1 MMRLIAIRILA
12 ALLLSFTVA
21 ATALAARPV
30 VNMNIVDG
38 EVRDV
43 LTALAGIGQ
52 MNMVIDDSVGGT
64 ISIQLRDIPYDNA
77 LSLVCK
83 TKGLTYHEVDDVL
96 VVGVADQIGRGFGAV
111 HIFKLKY
118 INPDSVKDTILSI
131 LFGEK
136 KGERRTE
143 ASAGSTSTSAG
154 RSKSSTGTTGSSST
168 AAAGAK
174 ASEQS
179 TALDRLTIDYATNS
193 LVLYGTT
200 AEAAKIQALLAEL
213 DIPYQQVSLEAE
225 VVAVNKDK
233 SKDLGIEWSW
243 EATPQYAD
251 YEAAE
256 TEVVYDAN
264 RNPVGTHVTE
274 AAKVTRTNNSGVIQF
289 GRNPEGYPYEFYYQ
303 AKINALV
310 SNGNARVLA
319 KPKVTTINGKQ
330 AQILIGDRIPVLVE
344 KIENGESKTTT
355 EYVDAGIKLVYTPR
369 INTDGLITV
378 EVRTEV
384 SSPTLVAEMKAYKI
398 TTRQA
403 ETTVRLKDG
412 ETMVIG
418 GLIGSSNSEVRKAVP
433 FLSNL
438 PILGALFKNSS
449 KSKTE
454 TEVIIFLTPR
464 IVN

>member
-1 MMRLIAIRILA
+1 MMRSIATRILL
-12 ALLLSFTVA
+12 ALLLTFTVS
-21 ATALAARPV
+21 ATALAVKPL
-30 VNMNIVDG
+30 VNMSIVDG

-52 MNMVIDDSVGGT
+52 MNMVVDDSVGGT
-64 ISIQLRDIPYDNA
+64 ITIQLKDIPYDNA
-77 LSLVCK
+77 LNLVCK

-111 HIFKLKY
+111 HIFKLKF

-136 KGERRTE
+136 KGERKVE
-143 ASAGSTSTSAG
+143 ESSGSKSVSSLKSTGSSGSSTSATG
-154 RSKSSTGTTGSSST
+154 SKSSEKST
-168 AAAGAK
+168 
-174 ASEQS
+174 E
-179 TALDRLTIDYATNS
+179 LDRLTIDYATNS
-193 LVLYGTT
+193 LILYGTSV
-200 AEAAKIQALLAEL
+200 EAVKIQALLDEL

-243 EATPQYAD
+243 EATPQYAE

-256 TEVVYDAN
+256 TEVVYDAAG
-264 RNPVGTHVTE
+264 NPVDTHITE
-274 AAKVTRTNNSGVIQF
+274 PAKVTRKNNTGVIQF

-310 SNGNARVLA
+310 SNGNAKVLA

-344 KIENGESKTTT
+344 KIENGETKTTT

-378 EVRTEV
+378 EVLTEV

-418 GLIGSSNSEVRKAVP
+418 GLIGSTNSEVRKAVP
-433 FLSNL
+433 YLSDL
-438 PILGALFKNSS
+438 PILGALFKNLS
-449 KSKTE
+449 KSKIE
-454 TEVIIFLTPR
+454 TEVVIFLTPR
-464 IVN
+464 IVK

>member
-1 MMRLIAIRILA
+1 MRSIATRILV
-12 ALLLSFTVA
+12 ALLLALTVS
-21 ATALAARPV
+21 ATALAAKPL

-52 MNMVIDDSVGGT
+52 MNMVVDDSVGGT
-64 ISIQLRDIPYDNA
+64 ITIQLKDIPYDNA
-77 LSLVCK
+77 LNLVCK

-111 HIFKLKY
+111 HIFKLKF

-136 KGERRTE
+136 KGERKVE
-143 ASAGSTSTSAG
+143 ESSGSKSVSSLKSKGSSGSSTSATG
-154 RSKSSTGTTGSSST
+154 SKSSEKST
-168 AAAGAK
+168 
-174 ASEQS
+174 E
-179 TALDRLTIDYATNS
+179 LDRLTIDYATNS
-193 LVLYGTT
+193 LILYGTSV
-200 AEAAKIQALLAEL
+200 ESAKIQALLDEL

-243 EATPQYAD
+243 EATPQYAE

-256 TEVVYDAN
+256 TEVVYDADK
-264 RNPVGTHVTE
+264 NPVGTHITE
-274 AAKVTRTNNSGVIQF
+274 AAKVTRKNNTGVIQF

-310 SNGNARVLA
+310 SNGNAKVLA

-344 KIENGESKTTT
+344 KIENGETKTTT

-378 EVRTEV
+378 EVLTEV

-418 GLIGSSNSEVRKAVP
+418 GLIGSTNSEVRKAVP
-433 FLSNL
+433 YLSDL
-438 PILGALFKNSS
+438 PILGALFKNLS

-454 TEVIIFLTPR
+454 TEVVIFLTPR
-464 IVN
+464 IVK

>member
-1 MMRLIAIRILA
+1 MMRSIATRILV
-12 ALLLSFTVA
+12 ALLLALTVS
-21 ATALAARPV
+21 ATALAAKPL

-52 MNMVIDDSVGGT
+52 MNMVVDDSVGGT
-64 ISIQLRDIPYDNA
+64 ITIQLKDIPYDNA
-77 LSLVCK
+77 LNLVCK

-111 HIFKLKY
+111 HIFKLKF

-136 KGERRTE
+136 KGERKVE
-143 ASAGSTSTSAG
+143 ESSGSKSVSSLKSKGSSGSSTSATG
-154 RSKSSTGTTGSSST
+154 SKSSEKST
-168 AAAGAK
+168 
-174 ASEQS
+174 E
-179 TALDRLTIDYATNS
+179 LDRLTIDYATNS
-193 LVLYGTT
+193 LILYGTSV
-200 AEAAKIQALLAEL
+200 ESAKIQALLDEL

-243 EATPQYAD
+243 EATPQYAE

-256 TEVVYDAN
+256 TEVVYDADK
-264 RNPVGTHVTE
+264 NPVGTHITE
-274 AAKVTRTNNSGVIQF
+274 AAKVTRKNNTGVIQF

-310 SNGNARVLA
+310 SNGNAKVLA

-344 KIENGESKTTT
+344 KIENGETKTTT

-378 EVRTEV
+378 EVLTEV

-418 GLIGSSNSEVRKAVP
+418 GLIGSTNSEVRKAVP
-433 FLSNL
+433 YLSDL
-438 PILGALFKNSS
+438 PILGALFKNLS

-454 TEVIIFLTPR
+454 TEVVIFLTPR
-464 IVN
+464 IVK

>member
-1 MMRLIAIRILA
+1 MRAMAIRILVA
-12 ALLLSFTVA
+12 MLLVFSVSS
-21 ATALAARPV
+21 TALAIKPL
-30 VNMNIVDG
+30 VNMNIVNG

-64 ISIQLRDIPYDNA
+64 ITIQLKNIPYDNA
-77 LSLVCK
+77 LNLVCK

-111 HIFKLKY
+111 HIFKLKF
-118 INPDSVKDTILSI
+118 IKPDSVKETILSI

-136 KGERRTE
+136 KGERKVEENSGSKNISPSNTGSS
-143 ASAGSTSTSAG
+143 ASASV
-154 RSKSSTGTTGSSST
+154 SKSSEKST
-168 AAAGAK
+168 
-174 ASEQS
+174 E
-179 TALDRLTIDYATNS
+179 LDRLTIDYATNS
-193 LVLYGTT
+193 LILYGTSL
-200 AEAAKIQALLAEL
+200 EANKIQKLLDEL

-243 EATPQYAD
+243 EATPQYAE
-251 YEAAE
+251 YTAAK
-256 TEVVYDAN
+256 TEVVYDADG
-264 RNPVGTHVTE
+264 NPIGTHVTE
-274 AAKVTRTNNSGVIQF
+274 AAKVTRPNNGGVIQF

-303 AKINALV
+303 AKINALI
-310 SNGNARVLA
+310 SNGNAKVLA
-319 KPKVTTINGKQ
+319 KPKISTINGKQ

-344 KIENGESKTTT
+344 KVENGETKTTT

-369 INTDGLITV
+369 INADGLITV

-398 TTRQA
+398 TTREA

-418 GLIGSSNSEVRKAVP
+418 GLIGSTDSKTKKAVP
-433 FLSNL
+433 FFSDL
-438 PILGALFKNSS
+438 PILGALFKNLS
-449 KSKTE
+449 KSKSE
-454 TEVIIFLTPR
+454 TEVVIFLTPR
-464 IVN
+464 IVK